1 MGARHPLPVLH
12 LPRLAYA
19 DQRGGGLHGGGL
31 QSPLIYLPAPQYGRM
46 GQSPAHPYVCAVNR
60 DGGLSF
66 VEATKGGGGFR
77 AFTASCYLLEDD
89 QSESYCYPAI
99 LEVADGFLVAYY
111 HSNGTG
117 ICLNSTK
124 ITKVR
129 YDELLG

>member
-1 MGARHPLPVLH
+1 MQIREAGAYTVAVFNPLSYTCLRPNTE
-12 LPRLAYA
+12 
-19 DQRGGGLHGGGL
+19 GWG
-31 QSPLIYLPAPQYGRM
+31 SPKRT
-46 GQSPAHPYVCAVNR
+46 PYVCAVSR

-66 VEATKGGGGFR
+66 VEATKGGRGLSS
-77 AFTASCYLLEDD
+77 FTASCYLLEDD
-89 QSESYCYPAI
+89 QRESYCYPAI

-117 ICLNSTK
+117 ICLNSAK

>member
-1 MGARHPLPVLH
+1 MTAVFNPLSYTCLRPNTE
-12 LPRLAYA
+12 
-19 DQRGGGLHGGGL
+19 GWG
-31 QSPLIYLPAPQYGRM
+31 SPKRT
-46 GQSPAHPYVCAVNR
+46 PYVCAVSR

-117 ICLNSTK
+117 ISLNSAK

-129 YDELLG
+129 YDELLE